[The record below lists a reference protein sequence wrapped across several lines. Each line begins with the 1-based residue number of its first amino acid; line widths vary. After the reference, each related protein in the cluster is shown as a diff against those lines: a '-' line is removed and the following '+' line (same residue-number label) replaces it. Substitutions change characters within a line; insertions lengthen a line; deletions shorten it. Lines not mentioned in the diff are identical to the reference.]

1 MQKLAYIEKKTLT
14 LLQIQTTLKTTIM
27 YHLTQTQAMILVV
40 VLLIVFL
47 VRSTG
52 KAVNK
57 MCNDDLGRKY
67 PEFKEALSI
76 GYPLLLCQE
85 MKKRDMVYR
94 DWRWVPRYC
103 KNDVHDPELR
113 KKMKEK
119 DLILND
125 DNKWVF
131 TGKTKE
137 YLQKNHSW

>member
-1 MQKLAYIEKKTLT
+1 MSKKNINFTANT
-14 LLQIQTTLKTTIM
+14 KNLKTTIM

-47 VRSTG
+47 VKSTG

-57 MCNDDLGRKY
+57 MCDDDLGRKY

-85 MKKRDMVYR
+85 MKKRGMVYR
-94 DWRWVPRYC
+94 NWRWVPRDC

-113 KKMKEK
+113 KKMREK
-119 DLILND
+119 DLILNK

>member
-1 MQKLAYIEKKTLT
+1 MSKKNINFTANT
-14 LLQIQTTLKTTIM
+14 KNLKTTIM

-47 VRSTG
+47 VKSTG

-57 MCNDDLGRKY
+57 MCDDDLGRKY

-94 DWRWVPRYC
+94 DWRWVPRDC
-103 KNDVHDPELR
+103 KNDVHDPKLR
-113 KKMKEK
+113 KKMREK
-119 DLILND
+119 DLILNK

>member
-1 MQKLAYIEKKTLT
+1 MSKKNINFTANT
-14 LLQIQTTLKTTIM
+14 KNLKTTIM

-47 VRSTG
+47 VKSTG

-57 MCNDDLGRKY
+57 MCDDDLGRKY

-85 MKKRDMVYR
+85 MKKRGMVYR
-94 DWRWVPRYC
+94 DWRWVPRDC

-113 KKMKEK
+113 KKMREK
-119 DLILND
+119 DLILNK

>member
-1 MQKLAYIEKKTLT
+1 
-14 LLQIQTTLKTTIM
+14 M

-47 VRSTG
+47 VKSTG

-57 MCNDDLGRKY
+57 MCDDDLGRKY

-94 DWRWVPRYC
+94 NWRWVPRDC
-103 KNDVHDPELR
+103 KNDVHDSELR
-113 KKMKEK
+113 KKMREK
-119 DLILND
+119 DLILNK

-131 TGKTKE
+131 TGETKE

>member
-1 MQKLAYIEKKTLT
+1 MSKKNINFTANT
-14 LLQIQTTLKTTIM
+14 KNLKTTIM
-27 YHLTQTQAMILVV
+27 YHLTQTQALILVV

-47 VRSTG
+47 VKSTG

-57 MCNDDLGRKY
+57 MCDDDLGRKY

-85 MKKRDMVYR
+85 MKKRNMVYR
-94 DWRWVPRYC
+94 NWRWVPRDC

-113 KKMKEK
+113 KKMREK
-119 DLILND
+119 DLILNK

>member
-1 MQKLAYIEKKTLT
+1 MSKKNINFTANT
-14 LLQIQTTLKTTIM
+14 KKLKTTIM
-27 YHLTQTQAMILVV
+27 YHLTQTQALILVV

-47 VRSTG
+47 VKSTG

-57 MCNDDLGRKY
+57 MCDDDLGRKY

-94 DWRWVPRYC
+94 DWRWVPRDC

-113 KKMKEK
+113 KKMREK
-119 DLILND
+119 DLILNK

>member
-1 MQKLAYIEKKTLT
+1 
-14 LLQIQTTLKTTIM
+14 M

-57 MCNDDLGRKY
+57 MCDDDLGRKY

-137 YLQKNHSW
+137 YLKKNHSW

>member
-1 MQKLAYIEKKTLT
+1 
-14 LLQIQTTLKTTIM
+14 M

-57 MCNDDLGRKY
+57 MCDDDLGRKY

-85 MKKRDMVYR
+85 MKKRDMAYR

>member
-1 MQKLAYIEKKTLT
+1 MSKKNINFTANT
-14 LLQIQTTLKTTIM
+14 KNLKTTIM
-27 YHLTQTQAMILVV
+27 YHLTQTQAIILVV

-47 VRSTG
+47 VKSTG

-57 MCNDDLGRKY
+57 MCDDDLGRKY

-85 MKKRDMVYR
+85 MKKRGMVYR
-94 DWRWVPRYC
+94 NWRWVPRDC

-113 KKMKEK
+113 KKMSEK
-119 DLILND
+119 DLILNK

>member
-1 MQKLAYIEKKTLT
+1 MSKKNINFTANT
-14 LLQIQTTLKTTIM
+14 KKLKTTIM

-47 VRSTG
+47 VKSTG

-57 MCNDDLGRKY
+57 MCDDDLGRKY

-85 MKKRDMVYR
+85 MKKRGMVYR
-94 DWRWVPRYC
+94 DWRWVPRDC

-113 KKMKEK
+113 KKMREK
-119 DLILND
+119 DLILNK

>member
-1 MQKLAYIEKKTLT
+1 MSKKNINFTANT
-14 LLQIQTTLKTTIM
+14 KNLKTTIM

-47 VRSTG
+47 VKSTG

-57 MCNDDLGRKY
+57 MCDDNLGRKY

-85 MKKRDMVYR
+85 MKKRGMVYR
-94 DWRWVPRYC
+94 DWRWVPRDC

-113 KKMKEK
+113 KKMMEK
-119 DLILND
+119 DLILNK

>member
-1 MQKLAYIEKKTLT
+1 MSKKNINFTANT
-14 LLQIQTTLKTTIM
+14 KNLKTTIM
-27 YHLTQTQAMILVV
+27 YNLTQTQAMILVV

-47 VRSTG
+47 VKSTG

-57 MCNDDLGRKY
+57 MCDDDLGRKY

-85 MKKRDMVYR
+85 MKKRGMVYR
-94 DWRWVPRYC
+94 DWRWVPRDC

-113 KKMKEK
+113 KKMMEK
-119 DLILND
+119 DLILNK

>member
-1 MQKLAYIEKKTLT
+1 
-14 LLQIQTTLKTTIM
+14 M

-47 VRSTG
+47 VKSTG

-57 MCNDDLGRKY
+57 MCDDNLGRKD
-67 PEFKEALSI
+67 PEFKEALSL

-85 MKKRDMVYR
+85 MKKRGMVYR
-94 DWRWVPRYC
+94 DWRWVPRDC

-113 KKMKEK
+113 KKMMEK
-119 DLILND
+119 DLILNK